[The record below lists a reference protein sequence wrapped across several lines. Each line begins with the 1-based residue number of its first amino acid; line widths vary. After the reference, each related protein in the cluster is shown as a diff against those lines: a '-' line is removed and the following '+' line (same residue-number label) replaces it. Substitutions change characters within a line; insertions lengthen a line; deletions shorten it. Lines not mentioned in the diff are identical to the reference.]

1 MKGKTM
7 QFRKSRVLKKLR
19 DGQTVCC
26 FKLNFGDPRAAEIA
40 ALCGADCLWLDQEHV
55 PTDWGVLEHQI
66 RAAKLS
72 DVDTMVRVAK
82 GCYSDYIRPLEA
94 DAAGIMIPHLMSL
107 KEAKE
112 IVYFTRFH
120 PIGRR
125 PVDGGNADGKYCL
138 VDFQEYI
145 RQANRERFIV
155 VQIEDPEPLA
165 ELDQIAA
172 VEGIDMLFFGPA
184 DFSQGIGAPGQFN
197 HPTIIET
204 RKRIAEAAKKHGK
217 FAGTVGGVDAL
228 PELIGMG
235 YQFINM
241 GADVFALEEGVRRAV
256 NAVSGHNSKSQPKP

>member
-1 MKGKTM
+1 MKEKM
-7 QFRKSRVLKKLR
+7 MVFRKSRVLKKLR

-55 PTDWGVLEHQI
+55 PTDWSTLEHQI

-94 DAAGIMIPHLMSL
+94 DAAGIMIPHLMNL
-107 KEAKE
+107 KEARE

-138 VDFQEYI
+138 VDFQDYI
-145 RQANRERFIV
+145 REANRERFIV

-172 VEGIDMLFFGPA
+172 VAGIDMLFFGPA

-197 HPTIIET
+197 HPKIIET
-204 RKRIAEAAKKHGK
+204 RLRIAEAAKKHGK
-217 FAGTVGGVDAL
+217 FAGTVGSADAL

-256 NAVSGHNSKSQPKP
+256 NAVSGHNSKSQSKS